1 MPSLGKDVNS
11 GFILAYAL
19 DSTAATAGGSGDA
32 TEAAGASLDTQAL
45 ATKAGSVSFLI
56 GAKCSL
62 TAAKTLTVAAR
73 IQHSVD
79 NSVWTDLVALATL
92 LTLSAT
98 GTNTGSCKVGSDL
111 TGAKRYVRVAV
122 TPDLSA
128 SGTDTATIFAVA
140 VFGGLQ
146 ELPQ

>member
-11 GFILAYAL
+11 TFILAYAL

-32 TEAAGASLDTQAL
+32 TEAAGATLDTQGL
-45 ATKAGSVSFLI
+45 ATKANSVSFLI
-56 GAKCSL
+56 GAKTTL

-92 LTLSAT
+92 LTLTAT
-98 GTNTGSCKVGSDL
+98 GTGSCKVGSDL
-111 TGAKRYVRVAV
+111 TGAKRYVRIAV
-122 TPDLSA
+122 TPDLSHT
-128 SGTDTATIFAVA
+128 STDTATVFAVA

>member
-1 MPSLGKDVNS
+1 MALGKDTASSSIV
-11 GFILAYAL
+11 AYAL

-32 TEAAGASLDTQAL
+32 TEATGNSLDTQAL
-45 ATKAGSVSFLI
+45 ATKANSVNFVI

-62 TAAKTLTVAAR
+62 TAAKNLTVAAR

-98 GTNTGSCKVGSDL
+98 GTNTGSCKVGADL
-111 TGAKRYVRVAV
+111 TGAKRYIRVAV

-128 SGTDTATIFAVA
+128 TGTDTATIFAVA
-140 VFGGLQ
+140 LFGGLQ